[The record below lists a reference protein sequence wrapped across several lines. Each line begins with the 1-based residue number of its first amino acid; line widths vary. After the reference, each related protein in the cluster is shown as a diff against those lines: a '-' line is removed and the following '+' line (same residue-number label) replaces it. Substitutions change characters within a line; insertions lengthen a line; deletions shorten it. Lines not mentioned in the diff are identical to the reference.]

1 MDTENIKVGDIVK
14 FCDGYLKINGYEEED
29 MRFLVLDVQDAT
41 NASFYKDLLVQVV
54 APVDCR
60 TCGSIWW
67 EDDIDL
73 ILA

>member
-14 FCDGYLKINGYEEED
+14 FCEGYLKRNGYEEED
-29 MRFLVLDVQDAT
+29 MRFRVLDVQDAT
-41 NASFYKDLLVQVV
+41 GSSFYKDLLIQVV

-60 TCGSIWW
+60 AYESVWW

-73 ILA
+73 TLA